1 MRLAPSSES
10 RPEVH
15 DTQPTS
21 TERKHTM
28 SSKFAVTVTAILAF
42 SLLASTSQVAA
53 AQSPPAGRSNWEF
66 TVPSGVL
73 APMGPQRAA
82 IQRGNLTAAQLM
94 YVVRPAVALT
104 ATVGWA
110 RSRDLASPGETRL
123 DVFAYD
129 VGAEVRTPRLG
140 AARALSFRPFVGLGA
155 GARSYDHRG
164 RDTGTAHNLAAYG
177 SAGGELGLGRVRLR
191 LEARDYVTGFKP
203 LDGVGGS
210 DARNEFVAMAGLR
223 FVAR

>member
-1 MRLAPSSES
+1 
-10 RPEVH
+10 
-15 DTQPTS
+15 
-21 TERKHTM
+21 M
-28 SSKFAVTVTAILAF
+28 SNKFAVTLAAM
-42 SLLASTSQVAA
+42 LALVVLVSTSPVAA
-53 AQSPPAGRSNWEF
+53 ASSTLAVRSSWEF
-66 TVPSGVL
+66 TVPSGVVVPL
-73 APMGPQRAA
+73 GPQRAA

-94 YVVRPAVALT
+94 YVARPAVALT

-110 RSRDLASPGETRL
+110 RSRDIASPGEPRL

-129 VGAEVRTPRLG
+129 IGTEVRAPRWG
-140 AARALSFRPFVGLGA
+140 EVRALSFRPFVGFGA

-164 RDTGTAHNLAAYG
+164 RDPGTTHNLAAYG

-203 LDGVGGS
+203 LDGVGDS